1 MLDLKEERGDAGL
14 EPRRKLQ
21 RVLSYQRRAE
31 GGAKGSHCCLPAP
44 ASSWQWEAL
53 PGEEPENCSFSQVGG
68 GKKKKMVRA
77 IPKSVK
83 ILLASF
89 RKTMGRKT
97 FSFASSSPLP
107 SLPIDIQ
114 VEVQTSCQSSLDGS
128 SPLQQDFCC
137 LNK

>member
-68 GKKKKMVRA
+68 GKKKKNGESNT
-77 IPKSVK
+77 KKCKNTTS
-83 ILLASF
+83 LLQEDDGEKDLLVCIFKPSSF
-89 RKTMGRKT
+89 PTHRHSG
-97 FSFASSSPLP
+97 
-107 SLPIDIQ
+107 
-114 VEVQTSCQSSLDGS
+114 
-128 SPLQQDFCC
+128 
-137 LNK
+137 

>member
-1 MLDLKEERGDAGL
+1 MLNLKEERGDAGL
-14 EPRRKLQ
+14 EPWRKLQ

-31 GGAKGSHCCLPAP
+31 GGVKGSHCCLPAP
-44 ASSWQWEAL
+44 PSSWQWEAL
-53 PGEEPENCSFSQVGG
+53 PREDPESCSFSQVGG
-68 GKKKKMVRA
+68 GGKKKVRA
-77 IPKSVK
+77 ITKSVK

-97 FSFASSSPLP
+97 FSFTSSSPLP
-107 SLPIDIQ
+107 SLPKHIQ